1 MSVLNRHRA
10 WLRTLIVAT
19 FITVTALSA
28 NVSPVAAADRLDTV
42 KQRGTLIVGVRY
54 DAPGYAW
61 MNPQTGKVEGFD
73 VDMARYV
80 AGKILGSPD
89 KADLHEAGTAARI
102 AMLEQGDVDVLFTT
116 MIVTPERQAAIDFSN
131 YYFPNEL
138 TFMVLD
144 KSTFSGN
151 VPDIRG
157 KTNCVPTGGYLE
169 PVLLNAAAKYGIT
182 ASDTS
187 VMNLPGLA
195 ECVEAMKGGR
205 ADFMFNSKAQEE
217 GLARMTPGLKV
228 LTTKLSIFSPWA
240 AGVAKGNPQLLAAVN
255 GAINAAYKDGTWA
268 RLYKKWT
275 HEDPP
280 ADWRPGGR
288 PGG

>member
-1 MSVLNRHRA
+1 MRKRPNS
-10 WLRTLIVAT
+10 LRVLIVAV
-19 FITVTALSA
+19 FAVTATLAAGMSSA
-28 NVSPVAAADRLDTV
+28 IAADRLDMV
-42 KQRGTLIVGVRY
+42 KQRDTLIVGVRY

-80 AGKILGSPD
+80 ASKILGSPD
-89 KADLHEAGTAARI
+89 KVDLRETSTASRI
-102 AMLEQGDVDVLFTT
+102 AMLQQGDVDVLFAT
-116 MIVTPERQAAIDFSN
+116 MIYSPERAAAVDYSN
-131 YYFPNEL
+131 FYFPNPQ
-138 TFMVLD
+138 TFMVTD

-151 VPDIRG
+151 LQDIRN
-157 KTNCVPTGGYLE
+157 KTNCLPTGAYIE
-169 PVLLNAAAKYGIT
+169 PLLLNIATPKYGIT
-182 ASDTS
+182 ANDTS
-187 VMNLPGLA
+187 VIYLPGPA
-195 ECVEAMKGGR
+195 ECVEALKTGR
-205 ADFMFNSKAQEE
+205 ADFIFLSRAQEE

-228 LTTKLSIFSPWA
+228 LGNKFAIFSPWA

-255 GAINAAYKDGTWA
+255 DAINAAYRDGTWA
-268 RLYKKWT
+268 KLYKKWT